1 MVVITMKGKTVI
13 LLGILGLLVVSSS
26 LAGMTTVLP
35 AGDPGFPAPS
45 EKGHS
50 VTTSFHFD
58 AVDMSDNGDYIAL
71 ESGEGRHL
79 AVAPGAPS
87 LPYASTTL
95 HFPLGTTINGVHIKT
110 GEVSTLSLE
119 KKIAPG
125 PSPVLLSHSVQG
137 ESREMGPLYKSAE
150 LYPSSW
156 VSYRTGAGLAGNE
169 RVLFLTLYAY
179 PARYAPARD
188 EMLTVRQVEVTV
200 EVTPPSRPVTLADD
214 YDLLIL
220 CPQGWEGDLAPL
232 RDHKESRG
240 LATVVVSLA
249 EVTGGTYFEVQGR
262 DEAEQ
267 VKYFIKDAVE
277 QWGITYVLIVGGYD
291 EFPMRKSWVYDESE
305 IGWID
310 IPIPTDLYYAD
321 LYTANGSFSSWDT
334 NNNGYF
340 GELDR
345 PGEEERLYDEVD
357 LYPDVYIG
365 RLACESQQSVATVAD
380 KIITYENTASGSRW
394 FNRVLLV
401 AGDTSPNDG
410 YGDVDEGIILTEE
423 SLQHL
428 DGFTPLRLYPGR
440 LIPQLKLNPFT
451 ISAGLTLGVGLSHFA
466 GHGNMVAW
474 STHPHGDPD
483 TWVGQ
488 YGNSVIA
495 TLNNGHRLPVIRIGA
510 CLCGALDYSR
520 DSCFAWAFVKQEGGG
535 AIATVA
541 STRLSWGYIGEYVNR
556 GLGGYHGVLFFKG
569 YEEGTTPARM
579 LASAQ
584 NEYLNTI
591 HMPLEA
597 RSKYDYKTVEE
608 YILFGD
614 PSLKIGGYP

>member
-1 MVVITMKGKTVI
+1 MKRKTVM
-13 LLGILGLLVVSSS
+13 LVGILGMLLASSS
-26 LAGMTTVLP
+26 LAGVSV
-35 AGDPGFPAPS
+35 PGT
-45 EKGHS
+45 GHS
-50 VTTSFHFD
+50 RFSAPMEGQQSVTAVFHFD
-58 AVDMSDNGDYIAL
+58 GLHMSDEGDYIAL
-71 ESGEGRHL
+71 ESGGGYHL
-79 AVAPGAPS
+79 TLDPGAPS
-87 LPYASTTL
+87 LPYASKTL
-95 HFPLGTTINGVHIKT
+95 QFPLGTTIDRISIET
-110 GEVSTLSLE
+110 GPVDTIRLE
-119 KKIAPG
+119 KKIAPA
-125 PSPVLLSHSVQG
+125 PSPVPLCNQSPPAD
-137 ESREMGPLYKSAE
+137 RERGPVYE
-150 LYPSSW
+150 RTDPYPSSW
-156 VSYRTGAGLAGNE
+156 FSYRTGAGLAGKE

-188 EMLTVRQVEVTV
+188 EMLTVRDLQITV
-200 EVTPPSRPVTLADD
+200 EVTPPARPLKTGQD

-220 CPQGWEGDLAPL
+220 CPDGWEEGLTAL
-232 RDHKESRG
+232 QEHKAGHG
-240 LATVVVSLA
+240 LATIVVSLA
-249 EVTGGTYFEVQGR
+249 DITDGTYFQVQGR

-267 VKYFIKDAVE
+267 VKYFIKNAVE
-277 QWGITYVLIVGGYD
+277 HWGITYVLIVGGYD

-305 IGWID
+305 TGWID

-321 LYTANGSFSSWDT
+321 IYDANGSFSSWDT
-334 NNNGYF
+334 NGNGYF

-345 PGEEERLYDEVD
+345 PGEGEERLYDDVD

-365 RLACESQQSVATVAD
+365 RLACENEGSVATVTD
-380 KIITYENTASGSRW
+380 KIITYENTAYGSRW

-401 AGDTSPNDG
+401 AGDTSPDDG

-423 SLQHL
+423 SLEYL
-428 DGFTPLRLYPGR
+428 DGFTPLRLYPGTF
-440 LIPQLKLNPFT
+440 IPQLKLNPFT

-495 TLNNGHRLPVIRIGA
+495 TLRNGNRLPVIRIGA
-510 CLCGALDYSR
+510 CLCGALDYQR

-541 STRLSWGYIGEYVNR
+541 STRLSWGYIGEYVDR

-569 YEEGTTPARM
+569 YEEGTTPAHM
-579 LASAQ
+579 LVSAQ

-597 RSKYDYKTVEE
+597 QSKYDYKTVEE

-614 PSLKIGGYP
+614 PTLKIGGYP